1 MKKVYML
8 GVLLVAVST
17 AGCTLKGPTI
27 PELSTGNTQIITG
40 TVLTGA
46 ETGTITTGEVLV
58 WTALTWS
65 FDSWIVPVVTG
76 SNEATPG
83 QSWVTAD
90 VKALID
96 ERNAQSG
103 DTKKLTE
110 EDIGLME
117 QIIQKIQKLGK

>member
-8 GVLLVAVST
+8 GVLLVAAST

-27 PELSTGNTQIITG
+27 TESSTGNTQIITG

-46 ETGTITTGEVLV
+46 ETGTLSTWEVFV
-58 WTALTWS
+58 GTALTWS
-65 FDSWIVPVVTG
+65 FDSWVVPVVTG
-76 SNEATPG
+76 SAE
-83 QSWVTAD
+83 QSGVTAD
-90 VKALID
+90 VKALI
-96 ERNAQSG
+96 EQRNAQSG

>member
-8 GVLLVAVST
+8 GLLLVAVST

-76 SNEATPG
+76 SDQ

-90 VKALID
+90 VKALI
-96 ERNAQSG
+96 EQRNAQSG